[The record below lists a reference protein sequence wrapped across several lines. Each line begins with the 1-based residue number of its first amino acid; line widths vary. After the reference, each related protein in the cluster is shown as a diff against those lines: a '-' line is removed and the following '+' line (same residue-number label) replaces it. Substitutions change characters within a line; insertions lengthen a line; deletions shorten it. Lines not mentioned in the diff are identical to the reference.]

1 MAPQV
6 FTLRHVQR
14 QPLAMADDG
23 LPLSRMD
30 DRTQSVPCSDFALI
44 VQLRGGMRQTAAG
57 ADAGECLLHLHP
69 ISGENSRVSY
79 PGIDSGS
86 ITVTVTTAHVEFR
99 KRGLLQPSTV
109 E

>member
-1 MAPQV
+1 
-6 FTLRHVQR
+6 
-14 QPLAMADDG
+14 
-23 LPLSRMD
+23 
-30 DRTQSVPCSDFALI
+30 
-44 VQLRGGMRQTAAG
+44 MRQTAAG